1 LLPAAAETL
10 GVRVPPYAIVGDVRA
25 ARAFAQAHGF
35 PVVLKRAFGTG
46 GDAVEVIPDEPR
58 LEPAFRKLR
67 EATGTTIWHSTNLLI
82 QAWIPGKGLL
92 HAVAAWR
99 GTAHAGMTRE
109 VLMRYT
115 ATGPSTVVR
124 CRHATEARRFSGLL
138 AAGFG
143 ISGFF
148 GPEFIE
154 HDQTGDTYLIE
165 INRRVTNGV
174 QLGGFVGVDLCAAL
188 AAALSGRAN
197 TKRTDLPTGEE
208 HLIAEFPQEWLR
220 DPSSPYLKS
229 SRTDVPWDDPGLFRA
244 MLAMR
249 NTH

>member
-1 LLPAAAETL
+1 
-10 GVRVPPYAIVGDVRA
+10 V
-25 ARAFAQAHGF
+25 QHGY
-35 PVVLKRAFGTG
+35 PVVLKRGFGTA
-46 GDAVEVIPDEPR
+46 GDAVEIVLDGAQVD
-58 LEPAFRKLR
+58 PAVRKLL
-67 EATGTTIWHSTNLLI
+67 ATAGTSLWSSHGLLV

-92 HAVAAWR
+92 HAVAAW
-99 GTAHAGMTRE
+99 GGVACAGMTRE
-109 VLMRYT
+109 VLLRSS

-124 CRHATEARRFSGLL
+124 CRDAPQARHFSQLL

-154 HDQTGDTYLIE
+154 HEKTGDAYLIE

-174 QLGGFVGVDLCAAL
+174 QLGGFVGVDLSAAL
-188 AAALSGRAN
+188 HAVLSGRN
-197 TKRTDLPTGEE
+197 PDGRTALPPGEE

-220 DPSSPYLKS
+220 DPSSPYLANA
-229 SRTDVPWDDPGLFRA
+229 RTDVPWDDVHLLRA

-249 NTH
+249 HAR